1 MIRKLLA
8 AVTAAAALALT
19 APAAQAAPNVP
30 TPQVP
35 APHVRPAPPV
45 VAPLCV
51 TTTWRAKHTH
61 RPKTRP
67 GRVCR
72 IGDGMWLPDSWLIL
86 DVVVVGGEPY
96 LLVQRPRVVHR
107 RDVRAYGTIG

>member
-8 AVTAAAALALT
+8 AASVTAALLVV
-19 APAAQAAPNVP
+19 APAAQAAPQPGTP
-30 TPQVP
+30 TPT
-35 APHVRPAPPV
+35 APHPRHAV

-96 LLVQRPRVVHR
+96 LLVQRPAIRHR
-107 RDVRAYGTIG
+107 RSVRAA

>member
-1 MIRKLLA
+1 MIRRSL
-8 AVTAAAALALT
+8 AAALVAATTLLA
-19 APAAQAAPNVP
+19 APAAQAAQQPSAP
-30 TPQVP
+30 TPRAPGAHP
-35 APHVRPAPPV
+35 AI
-45 VAPLCV
+45 APLCV

-86 DVVVVGGEPY
+86 DVVVVGGEPF

>member
-8 AVTAAAALALT
+8 ATSVAAILLVT
-19 APAAQAAPNVP
+19 APAAQAAQQPTVP
-30 TPQVP
+30 TPHVP
-35 APHVRPAPPV
+35 GAHPAI
-45 VAPLCV
+45 APLCV

-96 LLVQRPRVVHR
+96 LLVQRPAIRHR
-107 RDVRAYGTIG
+107 RSVRAE

>member
-8 AVTAAAALALT
+8 AAAVAVSLAVT
-19 APAAQAAPNVP
+19 PAAQAAPNVP

-96 LLVQRPRVVHR
+96 LLVQRPAIRHR
-107 RDVRAYGTIG
+107 RSVRAA

>member
-8 AVTAAAALALT
+8 ATVAAAALSVVAVSPAQAAQQPGT
-19 APAAQAAPNVP
+19 PSPSAPHHRAAPAA
-30 TPQVP
+30 T
-35 APHVRPAPPV
+35 
-45 VAPLCV
+45 APLCV

-67 GRVCR
+67 GQVCR
-72 IGDGMWLPDSWLIL
+72 IGDGMWLPVSWRIL

-96 LLVQRPRVVHR
+96 LLVQRPRVYTR
-107 RDVRAYGTIG
+107 TA